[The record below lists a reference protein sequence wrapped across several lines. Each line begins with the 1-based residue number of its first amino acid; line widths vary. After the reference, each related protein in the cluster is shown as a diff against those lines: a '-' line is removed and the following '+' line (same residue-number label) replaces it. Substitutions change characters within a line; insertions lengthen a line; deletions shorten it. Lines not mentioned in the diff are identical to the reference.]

1 MMKRG
6 FYLFTVLCMLAGLL
20 PSYASAANANAFL
33 SGLTMSGGTAYEDK
47 SDALFLSYYADVAN
61 DVSEI
66 TVTPTAQDS
75 KATIQVNAKDVDSGS
90 ASEAI
95 ALDVGVNTIAILVK
109 AEDGAQRNHTLTV
122 IRAGLPGSDAK
133 LSFLNVTTEDK
144 RPFGLGFNSS
154 LPNYDIGSVTDMGRL
169 LVKPDL
175 SDIAATVTINGIPAA
190 SGKDNSVDLS
200 LGTNTITVKVTAQ
213 DGTTTRIYTV
223 KVKRLAASDA
233 YLNALTI
240 SSGTIARD
248 STDNSKFAASVTS
261 GVGSISVTPTTRS
274 EFATIK
280 VDGEASPNGG
290 ASRPIALNVGSNT
303 IAIMVTAEDG
313 TTQGSYTLTV
323 TRPAAA
329 VTFNSQGGSP
339 VAGLTDVMPGT
350 TISEPITTRE
360 GHSFLGWYADS
371 SYSKKW
377 HFDTDIVESD
387 LTLYAKWVQ
396 AYTIVFE
403 AQGGSGTIAYLT
415 GVTKGPI
422 SAPVS
427 PVREGYTFAGWYSE
441 ASYVTPWYF
450 ETDIVNKS
458 MTLYAKW
465 TEGQS
470 YTVSFDSQGGPAFA
484 SLTGVG
490 PGEKIRIPLLT
501 REGHYLEGWYKEPS
515 YATQWNFA
523 ADTVNADTTLY
534 GKWVAVYTVTF
545 DTQGGSA
552 VPDKLTYSGTI
563 PTPATPTKSGYIFT
577 GWYKDASLT
586 TEWNFSADPVN
597 KDMTLYAGWFSEP
610 GYTVTFDVRGGIEV
624 DSITGLYPGA
634 KIPMPAGPYKEG
646 EYEFDGWY
654 KEASLETPW
663 NVETDTLSGDTTLYA
678 KWKDSTYSVTF
689 EIGSGYFEG
698 DLETRLLHVSRGAK
712 IAKPPNPISRS
723 KGIYFNGWYKEA
735 SLETLWD
742 FDTDTVMGFTSIYAK
757 WTRMFEVT
765 YISEYG
771 GYSNTYK
778 VFAGSKLEK
787 PADLTFEHYTFKGWH
802 IRGGKM
808 WNFDT
813 DTVSD
818 DLSLFDEWELNKYT
832 VTFDYQD
839 GRAGIP
845 VLVSY
850 GDVTAQPYVPEKDGY
865 TFEGWYNDTSYATPW
880 DPRFNAVLGN
890 MTLYAKWAAISAVT
904 YTVTYDTQG
913 GSAVAAATGVS
924 SGAKIAKPTD
934 PTRVGHTFEGW
945 YGEASYTTLWSFGM
959 DTVSGNMTLYAKWTA
974 IPAAT
979 YTVTYDTQGG
989 SAVAAAT
996 GVSSGAKIAKPTD
1009 PTRVGH
1015 TFEGW
1020 YGEASYTTLW
1030 SFGMDTV
1037 SGNMTLY
1044 AKWTA
1049 IPASN
1054 NANLIALSLS
1064 NGSLN
1069 PAFVSDTTSYTASL
1083 ANGVSS
1089 LKVKPTAADS
1099 KAEVTV
1105 NGKAVE
1111 SGTASEA
1118 ISLSVGRNTITV
1130 AVTAQD
1136 GTTTRTYKLIVQR
1149 AAVSMVNSA
1158 TPILVTPGI
1167 PVSIEVPL
1175 GITDANV
1182 AVSPVPVGSNK
1193 EATLPL
1199 VDVKVATSLGNV
1211 SVAIPEG
1218 TKITAPAS
1226 WDGIIKL
1233 PVVLSASSVL
1243 VNNAEVN
1250 AVIEVGSSDVSLTFD
1265 HAVRLLIPNMGGK
1278 SVGFVIGGMFT
1289 PITGTI
1295 SEDTQAAADSEIAA
1309 GGEAKITVG
1318 SDIVIW
1324 TKHFTKFVAYT
1335 PVTITPDTPPTAGN
1349 DGGSTPS
1356 DRFTVG
1362 AFFSAEFTL
1371 GDVKFSIP
1379 EGATD
1384 KTIQVTVDK
1393 VADISK
1399 LPKNVSLQ
1407 RIGDVYEVKK
1417 NSDGEFIKPVTIGL
1431 TFDKSKVDF
1440 NKNEAAVY
1448 WLNEQTNKWV
1458 VLDNAKV
1465 DQASATVS
1473 GSVTH
1478 FGKFAVLVSERV
1490 QIPSPSTSETILTDI
1505 KGHWAEANIRDLV
1518 QTGAINGYTDRTFK
1532 PNDSITR
1539 AEFVSILVKAL
1550 RLTAPD
1556 GSAFDDTTDHWAK
1569 DLIGTA
1575 AALGI
1580 VSGFEDHTFRPN
1592 DLITREQ
1599 MAVMVVR
1606 ALKLDVSSKPVSFLD
1621 NSDVSSWAT
1630 EAIAAAAENGLING
1644 YEDGTFRAKIN
1655 TTRAEAAVVILKAI
1669 ALHK

>member
-122 IRAGLPGSDAK
+122 TRAGLPGSDAK
-133 LSFLNVTTEDK
+133 LSFLNITTEDK

-175 SDIAATVTINGIPAA
+175 SDIAATVTINGIPAT

-274 EFATIK
+274 KFATIK

-303 IAIMVTAEDG
+303 IAIIVTAEDG

-323 TRPAAA
+323 TRLAAT

-371 SYSKKW
+371 SYSKQW
-377 HFDTDIVESD
+377 HFDTEIVESD

-534 GKWVAVYTVTF
+534 AKWVAVYTVTF
-545 DTQGGSA
+545 DTQGGST
-552 VPDKLTYSGTI
+552 VPDKLTYLGTI
-563 PTPATPTKSGYIFT
+563 PAPATPTKSGYIFT
-577 GWYKDASLT
+577 GWYQDASLT

-597 KDMTLYAGWFSEP
+597 RDMTLYAGWFSEP

-663 NVETDTLSGDTTLYA
+663 NMETDTLSGDTTLYA

-735 SLETLWD
+735 SLETPWD

-818 DLSLFDEWELNKYT
+818 DLSLFDEWELTKYT
-832 VTFDYQD
+832 ITFDYQD

-850 GDVTAQPYVPEKDGY
+850 GDVTAQPYVPEKEGY
-865 TFEGWYNDTSYATPW
+865 TFEGWYNDTSYSTPW
-880 DPRFNAVLGN
+880 DPRFNAVL
-890 MTLYAKWAAISAVT
+890 
-904 YTVTYDTQG
+904 
-913 GSAVAAATGVS
+913 
-924 SGAKIAKPTD
+924 
-934 PTRVGHTFEGW
+934 
-945 YGEASYTTLWSFGM
+945 
-959 DTVSGNMTLYAKWTA
+959 GNMTLYAKWTA

-996 GVSSGAKIAKPTD
+996 GVSAGAKIAKPTD

-1030 SFGMDTV
+1030 SFGTDTVSGNMTLYAKWTAIPAATYTVTYDTQGGSAIAAATGVSAGAKIAKPTDPTRVGHTFEGWYGEASYTTPWSFGTDTVSGNMTLYAKWTAIPAATYTVTYDTQGGSAVAEATGVSAGAKIAKPTDPTRVGYTFEGWYGEASYTTLWSFGTDTVSGNMTLYAKWTVIPAATYTVTYDTQGGSAVAAAIGVSAGTKIAKPTDPTRVGHTFEGWYGEASYTTLWSFGTDTV

-1069 PAFVSDTTSYTASL
+1069 PAFVSDTTSYAASL

-1099 KAEVTV
+1099 KAAVTV

-1118 ISLSVGRNTITV
+1118 ISLSVGSNTITV

-1136 GTTTRTYKLIVQR
+1136 GTTTKTYKMIVQR
-1149 AAVSMVNSA
+1149 AAVTIVNSA

-1182 AVSPVPVGSNK
+1182 TVSPVPVGSNK

-1199 VDVKVATSLGNV
+1199 IDVKSATSLGNV

-1226 WDGIIKL
+1226 WDGTIKL
-1233 PVVLSASSVL
+1233 PVVLSTSSVL

-1250 AVIEVGSSDVSLTFD
+1250 AVIEVGSSDVSMTFD
-1265 HAVRLLIPNMGGK
+1265 HAVRLVIPNMG
-1278 SVGFVIGGMFT
+1278 
-1289 PITGTI
+1289 
-1295 SEDTQAAADSEIAA
+1295 
-1309 GGEAKITVG
+1309 
-1318 SDIVIW
+1318 
-1324 TKHFTKFVAYT
+1324 
-1335 PVTITPDTPPTAGN
+1335 
-1349 DGGSTPS
+1349 
-1356 DRFTVG
+1356 
-1362 AFFSAEFTL
+1362 L
-1371 GDVKFSIP
+1371 
-1379 EGATD
+1379 
-1384 KTIQVTVDK
+1384 
-1393 VADISK
+1393 
-1399 LPKNVSLQ
+1399 
-1407 RIGDVYEVKK
+1407 
-1417 NSDGEFIKPVTIGL
+1417 
-1431 TFDKSKVDF
+1431 
-1440 NKNEAAVY
+1440 
-1448 WLNEQTNKWV
+1448 
-1458 VLDNAKV
+1458 
-1465 DQASATVS
+1465 
-1473 GSVTH
+1473 
-1478 FGKFAVLVSERV
+1478 
-1490 QIPSPSTSETILTDI
+1490 
-1505 KGHWAEANIRDLV
+1505 
-1518 QTGAINGYTDRTFK
+1518 
-1532 PNDSITR
+1532 
-1539 AEFVSILVKAL
+1539 
-1550 RLTAPD
+1550 
-1556 GSAFDDTTDHWAK
+1556 
-1569 DLIGTA
+1569 
-1575 AALGI
+1575 
-1580 VSGFEDHTFRPN
+1580 
-1592 DLITREQ
+1592 
-1599 MAVMVVR
+1599 
-1606 ALKLDVSSKPVSFLD
+1606 
-1621 NSDVSSWAT
+1621 
-1630 EAIAAAAENGLING
+1630 
-1644 YEDGTFRAKIN
+1644 
-1655 TTRAEAAVVILKAI
+1655 
-1669 ALHK
+1669 